1 MTLQKT
7 GRLLTIRLLP
17 GANRCGN
24 THISVN
30 AACWL
35 PTQDVY
41 VECGPPTMI
50 FASFGDIVPPPSLV
64 VPSLGATN
72 DVGSTT
78 AAIFGV
84 VISYGKQ
91 RTTWW

>member
-1 MTLQKT
+1 
-7 GRLLTIRLLP
+7 
-17 GANRCGN
+17 
-24 THISVN
+24 
-30 AACWL
+30 
-35 PTQDVY
+35 
-41 VECGPPTMI
+41 MI